1 MKKLLLPILLGACL
15 VSGSALAANANTAQ
29 MTFAAP
35 GSCDISL
42 TGTTNAAG
50 TAVAI
55 GTTVD
60 PVANETYT
68 MAYSVV
74 NYFSAAV
81 DLAAT
86 AGAGTAAG
94 LSAGVHYNLADTAGT
109 TAQGSGNDSVT
120 LQIINATANPGWLA
134 LNEDDYTIDVTATCS

>member
-68 MAYSVV
+68 MTYSVT
-74 NYFSAAV
+74 NYFADNV

-86 AGAGTAAG
+86 ATAAG
-94 LSAGVHYNLADTAGT
+94 LALGTHYNLSDTVGT
-109 TAQGSGNDSVT
+109 TAQGPGSDSVK